1 MTYIMTLSIIYVILT
16 TSETKILSNVNSWL
30 FANHSN

>member
-1 MTYIMTLSIIYVILT
+1 MTYIMILSIIYVVLT
-16 TSETKILSNVNSWL
+16 ISETKILFNVNSWP